1 MWNLKLSLAIV
12 FITINSEA
20 WWAGLEECG
29 AGEQIVWR
37 LNVWA
42 REVAAGGN
50 LNDSNFTLHSNL
62 LT

>member
-42 REVAAGGN
+42 REVAARGTS
-50 LNDSNFTLHSNL
+50 NDTNFTLHSNP